1 MDTLLFIQSKLLGKG
16 FFTHITDIRMLSS
29 MYTVVYCEVT
39 LKIETFTTQTAGIWI
54 VIIMHEHMF
63 FQGSQVKEQH
73 ITHITV
79 IWSLLTMYDFMLL
92 PVFLNGK

>member
-16 FFTHITDIRMLSS
+16 FFTHITDVRTLSS

-39 LKIETFTTQTAGIWI
+39 LKIETFTTQSAEIWI
-54 VIIMHEHMF
+54 VIIMPEHTF
-63 FQGSQVKEQH
+63 FQSPQVKERH

-79 IWSLLTMYDFMLL
+79 IWSLLTTYDFMLL
-92 PVFLNGK
+92 PMFPNGK